1 MKEKLNL
8 ALYELKYAFIGIKRH
23 LLLCLSAISAIT
35 ISLFLMA
42 AFLVV
47 GIHVD
52 HFATNV
58 QSDLSIHVILDQDIV
73 EDDQINAIED
83 QILELSN
90 VDSIEFSDKENELEL
105 MIDEKGDAFSIYKG
119 EENPLSNAFFVYV
132 QDDKDVLSLIS
143 NQIQDTSEQ
152 IEQIEGVSSSA
163 YGGSS
168 VTQLINL
175 LDMVRKVG
183 YGVILLLLILSI
195 YLIFNTIRTTIF
207 SRQEEIIIMR
217 QVGGTNAFIKRPFE
231 VQGVLIGLFGSLLP
245 VAALYFGYAKLYEV
259 LEGQLFSNLFSLIEP
274 NQIVWQVGLII
285 TLIGL
290 LIGGFASF
298 WAVTKYLKVKR

>member
-132 QDDKDVLSLIS
+132 QDEKH
-143 NQIQDTSEQ
+143 IQDTSEQ

-245 VAALYFGYAKLYEV
+245 VAALYFGYTKLYEV

>member
-73 EDDQINAIED
+73 EDDQIDAIEN

-90 VDSIEFSDKENELEL
+90 VDSVEFSDKENELEL

-132 QDDKDVLSLIS
+132 QDEK
-143 NQIQDTSEQ
+143 QIQDTSEQ

-274 NQIVWQVGLII
+274 NQIGWQVGLII

>member
-73 EDDQINAIED
+73 EDDQINVIED

-132 QDDKDVLSLIS
+132 QDEK
-143 NQIQDTSEQ
+143 QIQDTSEQ

-245 VAALYFGYAKLYEV
+245 VAALCFGYAKLYEV

>member
-73 EDDQINAIED
+73 EDDQIDAIED

-132 QDDKDVLSLIS
+132 QDEK
-143 NQIQDTSEQ
+143 QIQDTSEQ

-259 LEGQLFSNLFSLIEP
+259 LEGQLFSNLFSLIKP

>member
-73 EDDQINAIED
+73 EDDQIDAIED

-90 VDSIEFSDKENELEL
+90 VDSVEFSDKENELEL

-132 QDDKDVLSLIS
+132 QDEKH
-143 NQIQDTSEQ
+143 IQDTSEQ

-259 LEGQLFSNLFSLIEP
+259 LEGQLFSNLFSLIKP

>member
-73 EDDQINAIED
+73 EDDQIDVIED

-90 VDSIEFSDKENELEL
+90 VDSVEFSDKENELEL

-132 QDDKDVLSLIS
+132 QDEK
-143 NQIQDTSEQ
+143 QIQDTSEQ

>member
-1 MKEKLNL
+1 M
-8 ALYELKYAFIGIKRH
+8 
-23 LLLCLSAISAIT
+23 
-35 ISLFLMA
+35 
-42 AFLVV
+42 
-47 GIHVD
+47 
-52 HFATNV
+52 
-58 QSDLSIHVILDQDIV
+58 

-132 QDDKDVLSLIS
+132 QDEKH
-143 NQIQDTSEQ
+143 IQDTSEQ

-207 SRQEEIIIMR
+207 SRHEEIIIMR

>member
-90 VDSIEFSDKENELEL
+90 VDSVEFSDKENELEL

-132 QDDKDVLSLIS
+132 QDEKH
-143 NQIQDTSEQ
+143 IQDTSEQ

>member
-132 QDDKDVLSLIS
+132 QDEK
-143 NQIQDTSEQ
+143 QIQDTSEQ

-259 LEGQLFSNLFSLIEP
+259 LEGHLFSNLFSLIEP

>member
-90 VDSIEFSDKENELEL
+90 VDSVEFSDKENELEL

-132 QDDKDVLSLIS
+132 QDEK
-143 NQIQDTSEQ
+143 QIQDTSEQ
-152 IEQIEGVSSSA
+152 IEQIEGVSNSA

>member
-132 QDDKDVLSLIS
+132 QDEKH
-143 NQIQDTSEQ
+143 IQDTSEQ

-274 NQIVWQVGLII
+274 NEIVWQVGLII

>member
-132 QDDKDVLSLIS
+132 QDEKH
-143 NQIQDTSEQ
+143 IQDTSEQ

-231 VQGVLIGLFGSLLP
+231 VQGVLIGFFGSLLP
-245 VAALYFGYAKLYEV
+245 VAALYFGYAKLYEG

>member
-73 EDDQINAIED
+73 EDDQINTIED

-90 VDSIEFSDKENELEL
+90 VDSVEFSDKENELEL

-132 QDDKDVLSLIS
+132 QDEKH
-143 NQIQDTSEQ
+143 IQDTSEQ

-195 YLIFNTIRTTIF
+195 YFIFNTIRTTIF

-231 VQGVLIGLFGSLLP
+231 VQGVLIGFFGSLLP

>member
-73 EDDQINAIED
+73 EDDRINAIEE
-83 QILELSN
+83 QIQALSN
-90 VDSIEFSDKENELEL
+90 VDSVEFSDKENELEL

-132 QDDKDVLSLIS
+132 QNEK
-143 NQIQDTSEQ
+143 QIQNTSKQ
-152 IEQIEGVSSSA
+152 IEEIEGVSSSA

-183 YGVILLLLILSI
+183 YGVILLLLVLSI

-274 NQIVWQVGLII
+274 NQIVLLVGLII

>member
-73 EDDQINAIED
+73 EDDQIDAIED

-132 QDDKDVLSLIS
+132 QDEK
-143 NQIQDTSEQ
+143 QIQDTSEQ

-231 VQGVLIGLFGSLLP
+231 VQGVLIGFFG
-245 VAALYFGYAKLYEV
+245 
-259 LEGQLFSNLFSLIEP
+259 
-274 NQIVWQVGLII
+274 
-285 TLIGL
+285 
-290 LIGGFASF
+290 
-298 WAVTKYLKVKR
+298 

>member
-73 EDDQINAIED
+73 EDDQIDAIED

-132 QDDKDVLSLIS
+132 QDEK
-143 NQIQDTSEQ
+143 QIQDTSEQ

-183 YGVILLLLILSI
+183 YGVILLLFILSI

>member
-132 QDDKDVLSLIS
+132 QDEK
-143 NQIQDTSEQ
+143 QIQDTSEQ

-183 YGVILLLLILSI
+183 YGVIVLLLILSI

-217 QVGGTNAFIKRPFE
+217 QVGGTNTFIKRPFE

>member
-132 QDDKDVLSLIS
+132 QDEKH
-143 NQIQDTSEQ
+143 IQDTSEQ

-207 SRQEEIIIMR
+207 SRHEEIIIMR

-259 LEGQLFSNLFSLIEP
+259 LEGQLFSNLFSLIKP

>member
-73 EDDQINAIED
+73 EDDQIDAIED

-132 QDDKDVLSLIS
+132 QDEKH
-143 NQIQDTSEQ
+143 IQDTSEQ

>member
-73 EDDQINAIED
+73 EDDQINTIED

-90 VDSIEFSDKENELEL
+90 VDSVEFSDKENELEL

-132 QDDKDVLSLIS
+132 QDEKH
-143 NQIQDTSEQ
+143 IQDTSEQ

-231 VQGVLIGLFGSLLP
+231 VQGVLIGFFGSLLP

>member
-73 EDDQINAIED
+73 EDDQIGAIED

-90 VDSIEFSDKENELEL
+90 VDSVEFSDKENELEL

-132 QDDKDVLSLIS
+132 QDEK
-143 NQIQDTSEQ
+143 QIQDTSEQ

-207 SRQEEIIIMR
+207 SRHEEIIIMR
-217 QVGGTNAFIKRPFE
+217 QVGVTNAFIKRPFE

>member
-73 EDDQINAIED
+73 EDDQIDAIED

-90 VDSIEFSDKENELEL
+90 VDSVEFSDKENELEL

-132 QDDKDVLSLIS
+132 QDEK
-143 NQIQDTSEQ
+143 QIQDTSEQ
-152 IEQIEGVSSSA
+152 IEQIEGVSNSA

>member
-23 LLLCLSAISAIT
+23 LLLCISAISAIT

-42 AFLVV
+42 AFLIV
-47 GIHVD
+47 GLHVD
-52 HFATNV
+52 HFAANV
-58 QSDLSIHVILDQDIV
+58 QSDLSIHVILEPEIV
-73 EDDQINAIED
+73 DANQIESIQE
-83 QILELSN
+83 QLESLSN
-90 VDSIEFSDKENELEL
+90 VSSVTFSDKENELEL
-105 MIDEKGDAFSIYKG
+105 MIKEKGDAFSIYKG

-132 QDDKDVLSLIS
+132 KDGKKIENTSLKI
-143 NQIQDTSEQ
+143 NKID
-152 IEQIEGVSSSA
+152 GVSSSA
-163 YGGSS
+163 YGGDS

-183 YGVILLLLILSI
+183 YGVIVLLLFLSI

-231 VQGVLIGLFGSLLP
+231 VQGILIGLFGSLIP
-245 VAALYFGYAKLYEV
+245 VIAIFFGYQKLYDV
-259 LEGQLFSNLFSLIEP
+259 LEGKLFANMFSLIKP
-274 NQIVWQVGLII
+274 DQIMWQVGTLIV
-285 TLIGL
+285 LIGL
-290 LIGGFASF
+290 LIGGFSSF

>member
-73 EDDQINAIED
+73 EDDQIGAIED

-90 VDSIEFSDKENELEL
+90 VDSVEFSDKENELEL

-132 QDDKDVLSLIS
+132 QDEKH
-143 NQIQDTSEQ
+143 IQDTSEQ

-231 VQGVLIGLFGSLLP
+231 VQGVLIGFFGSLLP

>member
-8 ALYELKYAFIGIKRH
+8 ALYELRYAFIGIKRH

-42 AFLVV
+42 AFLVI

-58 QSDLSIHVILDQDIV
+58 QSDLSIHVVLDQNIV
-73 EDDQINAIED
+73 EDDQISAIED
-83 QILELSN
+83 QIKALSN
-90 VDSIEFSDKENELEL
+90 VDSVEFSDKENELEL
-105 MIDEKGDAFSIYKG
+105 MINEKGDAFSIYEG
-119 EENPLSNAFFVYV
+119 EENPLSDAFFVYV
-132 QDDKDVLSLIS
+132 QDEK
-143 NQIQDTSEQ
+143 QIQDTSEQ
-152 IEQIEGVSSSA
+152 IEKIEGVSSSA

-195 YLIFNTIRTTIF
+195 YLIFNTVRTTIF

-217 QVGGTNAFIKRPFE
+217 QVGGTNAFVKRPFE

-245 VAALYFGYAKLYEV
+245 VAALYFGYMKLYEV

-274 NQIVWQVGLII
+274 SQIIWQVGLII

>member
-132 QDDKDVLSLIS
+132 QDEKH
-143 NQIQDTSEQ
+143 IQDTSEQ

-274 NQIVWQVGLII
+274 NQIVWQVGFII

>member
-132 QDDKDVLSLIS
+132 QDEK
-143 NQIQDTSEQ
+143 QIQDTSEQ
-152 IEQIEGVSSSA
+152 IEQIEGVSNSA

>member
-73 EDDQINAIED
+73 EDDQIGAIED

-90 VDSIEFSDKENELEL
+90 VDSVEFSDKENELEL

-132 QDDKDVLSLIS
+132 QDEKH
-143 NQIQDTSEQ
+143 IQDTSEQ

-207 SRQEEIIIMR
+207 SRHEEIIIMR

-259 LEGQLFSNLFSLIEP
+259 LEGQLFSNLFSLIKP

>member
-52 HFATNV
+52 HFATSV

-73 EDDQINAIED
+73 EDDQIDAIED

-132 QDDKDVLSLIS
+132 QDEKH
-143 NQIQDTSEQ
+143 IQDTSEQ

-231 VQGVLIGLFGSLLP
+231 VQGVLIGFFGSLLP

>member
-73 EDDQINAIED
+73 EDDQIGAIED

-90 VDSIEFSDKENELEL
+90 VDSVEFSDKENELEL

-132 QDDKDVLSLIS
+132 QDEK
-143 NQIQDTSEQ
+143 QIQDTSEQ

>member
-90 VDSIEFSDKENELEL
+90 VDSVEFSDKENELEL

-132 QDDKDVLSLIS
+132 QDEK
-143 NQIQDTSEQ
+143 QIQDTSEQ

-183 YGVILLLLILSI
+183 YGVILLRLILSI

>member
-23 LLLCLSAISAIT
+23 LLLCLSAVSAIT

-132 QDDKDVLSLIS
+132 QDEKH
-143 NQIQDTSEQ
+143 IQDTSEQ

>member
-73 EDDQINAIED
+73 EDDQIDAIED

-132 QDDKDVLSLIS
+132 QDEK
-143 NQIQDTSEQ
+143 QIQDTSEQ

-245 VAALYFGYAKLYEV
+245 VATLHFGYAKLYEV